1 MATNELILTKEDFD
15 VTDWQDVIA
24 PITPKDCDDYYRPL
38 LNKSGE
44 AHRAG
49 NERAAHV
56 FRVLGTLA
64 ALHMEA
70 GAYESPFAN
79 RGVFDAA
86 NAPFAVL
93 AEIVPEVADPEMRA
107 RISDFLWVERRLFS
121 IAPLAIQSYLDAA
134 TNLEDMVSWFPFY
147 MRVERAVEL
156 WATLGGPR
164 NTNLPD
170 VIAYIEQKLDAYN
183 GEDPE
188 ILSAKLMHLLL
199 EQRQGNPVKYI
210 ALAEKA
216 ATNDPG
222 GKCACQKPVRA
233 RAYWEV
239 KARWHPMEQDE
250 TAQRDATVRAAET
263 YVEEAE
269 GELVCRPNSYARA
282 TWHLQRAIAAYQ
294 QIADSGKRR
303 DEIHRLILE
312 YQRQD
317 MANYEPVPGRTIDLS
332 QIARQAKEV
341 IQGKML
347 EEAILQLALLGYSP
361 RVDELRQYVEEIARS
376 NTLHYVIPLYKR
388 NEEGKGVGWR
398 ESLFF
403 GTPEEQEVA
412 LRLEMYRQAT
422 VHQDA
427 LAQGVIRPA
436 LQQINMEHTVRVVH
450 FNTLAANNP
459 FVPPGREYIYARG
472 LHAGMVG
479 DFLTAAN
486 LLIPQVEHSLRYLL
500 HQYGVRVTGLDSQG
514 VQDEHLLGSL
524 LERPELV
531 EILGEDTVF
540 DLQGLLNERLG
551 SNLRNLIA
559 HGLMDTPSFF
569 TNRVI
574 YLWWLVLHLCCTLL
588 AVQAANDDENG
599 SDTASEAET

>member
-1 MATNELILTKEDFD
+1 MDANELILTKEDFD
-15 VTDWQDVIA
+15 ATNWQDVIA
-24 PITPKDCDDYYRPL
+24 AITPKDCHHYYRPL
-38 LNKSGE
+38 LNKGGE
-44 AHRAG
+44 AQRG
-49 NERAAHV
+49 GDEKTAHV
-56 FRVLGTLA
+56 FRVLGTVA

-79 RGVFDAA
+79 RGIFDAD
-86 NAPFAVL
+86 NAPFDVL
-93 AEIVPEVADPEMRA
+93 AEVAPEVTDPEMRA
-107 RISDFLWVERRLFS
+107 RISDFLWVERRLFPM
-121 IAPLAIQSYLDAA
+121 AQLAIQSYLDAA
-134 TNLEDMVSWFPFY
+134 DNLEDVVGWVPFY

-164 NTNLPD
+164 NANLPD

-188 ILSAKLMHLLL
+188 ILSAKLMQLLQ
-199 EQRQGNPVKYI
+199 EQRQGDPAKYI

-239 KARWHPMEQDE
+239 KVRWHHMEQDE
-250 TAQRDATVRAAET
+250 TAQRDAAIHAAET
-263 YVEEAE
+263 YVEEAQ
-269 GELVCRPNSYARA
+269 GELGCRPGSYARA

-294 QIADSGKRR
+294 QIADASKRR
-303 DEIHRLILE
+303 DEIHRLMLE

-317 MANYEPVPGRTIDLS
+317 MANYDPGAGQTIDLS
-332 QIARQAKEV
+332 QFVRQAREA
-341 IQGKML
+341 IQGKSL
-347 EEAILQLALLGYSP
+347 EEAIMRLALLGSSP
-361 RVDELRQYVEEIARS
+361 SVAELRQHVEEIAKS
-376 NTLHYVIPLYKR
+376 NSLHYVIPLFKR

-398 ESLFF
+398 EPLYF
-403 GTPEEQEVA
+403 GTPEEQETA
-412 LRLEMYRQAT
+412 LRFEMYRQAT
-422 VHQDA
+422 VYQDA
-427 LAQGVIRPA
+427 FAQGFVHIA
-436 LQQINMEHTVRVVH
+436 LHQINIEHTVRVGYFSRLV
-450 FNTLAANNP
+450 LNNP
-459 FVPPGREYIYARG
+459 FVPPGREYIFARG
-472 LHAGMVG
+472 LHAGLMG
-479 DFLTAAN
+479 DFLIAAH
-486 LLIPQVEHSLRYLL
+486 LLVPQVEHSLRYLL

-524 LERPELV
+524 TERPELI

-559 HGLMDTPSFF
+559 HGLMDAPSFF

-574 YLWWLVLHLCCTLL
+574 YLWWLVLHLCCTPL
-588 AVQAANDDENG
+588 AVQAANDDEND

>member
-1 MATNELILTKEDFD
+1 MDSEELILTKEDFD
-15 VTDWQDVIA
+15 ATNWQDVIA
-24 PITPKDCDDYYRPL
+24 DITPKDCHHYYRPL

-44 AHRAG
+44 VHREG
-49 NERAAHV
+49 DEKAAHV

-79 RGVFDAA
+79 RGILDTG
-86 NAPFAVL
+86 NAPFEAL
-93 AEIVPEVADPEMRA
+93 EEIAPAVADAEMRA
-107 RISDFLWVERRLFS
+107 RISDFLWVEHHSFPM
-121 IAPLAIQSYLDAA
+121 AQLAIHSYLDAA
-134 TNLEDMVSWFPFY
+134 DVLEDSSRWVPFY
-147 MRVERAVEL
+147 MRIKRAVEL
-156 WATLGGPR
+156 WARLGGKNNP
-164 NTNLPD
+164 NLPD
-170 VIAYIEQKLDAYN
+170 VIAYIEQKLDTYN

-188 ILSAKLMHLLL
+188 ILSAKMMQLLQ
-199 EQRQGNPVKYI
+199 EQRQGDPAKYI

-216 ATNDPG
+216 ATNDPA
-222 GKCACQKPVRA
+222 GKCACQKPIRA

-239 KARWHPMEQDE
+239 KACWHHMQQSE
-250 TAQRDATVRAAET
+250 TAQRDAAIRAAET

-294 QIADSGKRR
+294 QIAETSNRR
-303 DEIHRLILE
+303 DEIHRLMLE

-317 MANYEPVPGRTIDLS
+317 MATYDPGPGQMLDLS
-332 QIARQAKEV
+332 QFVQQAREAV
-341 IQGKML
+341 QGKTL
-347 EEAILQLALLGYSP
+347 EKAIVQLALLGPSP
-361 RVDELRQYVEEIARS
+361 SMAELRQHVEAIAKS
-376 NTLHYVIPLYKR
+376 NSLHYVIPLYKR

-412 LRLEMYRQAT
+412 IRFEMYRQAT
-422 VHQDA
+422 VPQDA
-427 LAQGVIRPA
+427 FAQGVVHPA
-436 LQQINMEHTVRVVH
+436 VQQINMEHTIRVDH
-450 FNTLAANNP
+450 FNTLVANNP
-459 FVPPGREYIYARG
+459 FIPPGREYIYARG

-479 DFLTAAN
+479 DFLTAAH
-486 LLIPQVEHSLRYLL
+486 LLVPQVEHSLRYVL

-524 LERPELV
+524 LERQELI

-569 TNRVI
+569 TNRI
-574 YLWWLVLHLCCTLL
+574 MYLWWLVLHLCCVPI
-588 AVQAANDDENG
+588 AVQAGSDDEDDNVV
-599 SDTASEAET
+599 DTET